1 MQTRKSPR
9 LKGYNYASVGMYFV
23 TICTHAQAFLFG
35 AIVEAEMQLSDMG
48 QIAAECWREIPDHF
62 AGVGIDLFVVM
73 PNHVH
78 GIIEIKPPSIEE
90 KSLRDDAQSPIVGV
104 GMPNH
109 VHGIIEIKPPSIEEK
124 SLRDDAQS
132 PIVSRDATCC
142 VPTNEPPKPHVEAG
156 SLGAIVRSYKSAVTR
171 QIRQATQQP
180 DFIVWHGRYHDHII
194 RNEADLN
201 RIREYI
207 QNNPA
212 HWQEDRYYAT

>member
-90 KSLRDDAQSPIVGV
+90 KSLRDDAQSPIV
-104 GMPNH
+104 
-109 VHGIIEIKPPSIEEK
+109 ST
-124 SLRDDAQS
+124 
-132 PIVSRDATCC
+132 DATCC
-142 VPTNEPPKPHVEAG
+142 VRTNEPPKPHVEAG

-212 HWQEDRYYAT
+212 RWQEDRYYAT